1 MPQNPPRPAPSTRR
15 RPRQARAR
23 HTAQALQD
31 AFVRLLVE
39 RGYAAITIRE
49 IVMVAG
55 TGLGSFYE
63 YFASKEDLAR
73 VSLHLRTKA
82 LLLALR
88 AVAASHGGR
97 PLAEVVEAVVGAQ
110 IEAHRG
116 QPAEWGAHYL
126 LERHY
131 SGAEAYRK
139 MYERFVDAWA
149 SAIGSAAGLP
159 SDTPV
164 RDAARVSQTIL
175 YGLFSHA
182 YLGADS
188 PPDMQL
194 LRQRACTAIQAYL
207 AAA

>member
-1 MPQNPPRPAPSTRR
+1 MDS
-15 RPRQARAR
+15 
-23 HTAQALQD
+23 
-31 AFVRLLVE
+31 
-39 RGYAAITIRE
+39 
-49 IVMVAG
+49 
-55 TGLGSFYE
+55 
-63 YFASKEDLAR
+63 
-73 VSLHLRTKA
+73 
-82 LLLALR
+82 
-88 AVAASHGGR
+88 
-97 PLAEVVEAVVGAQ
+97 Q
-110 IEAHRG
+110 IEAHRD